1 MAGVAHRGIARTP
14 RGSRARAALPY
25 LLSLPA
31 LIVTI
36 VILVPF
42 FTAVTYSL
50 QRYNL
55 AMPMTR
61 GFVWLDQYIGFLGDA
76 AFWNTV
82 KV

>member
-1 MAGVAHRGIARTP
+1 MAGSRGIA
-14 RGSRARAALPY
+14 GSAMAARRRSALPY

-36 VILVPF
+36 GILIPF
-42 FTAVTYSL
+42 VTAVSYSL

-61 GFVWLDQYIGFLGDA
+61 GFVWFDQYVGFFGDA
-76 AFWNTV
+76 S
-82 KV
+82 KR